1 MASMYDLKLLSLLY
15 SASPRLNVFVNV
27 TRFEVLVEL
36 RRSSKCV
43 AVLTMSRVK
52 VEVMG
57 AMVVLIRIFNFQC
70 LHFPL
75 LFVENLHEISL
86 RAWVRKKKTD

>member
-1 MASMYDLKLLSLLY
+1 
-15 SASPRLNVFVNV
+15 
-27 TRFEVLVEL
+27 
-36 RRSSKCV
+36 
-43 AVLTMSRVK
+43 MSRVK

-75 LFVENLHEISL
+75 LFVENLHEICL
-86 RAWVRKKKTD
+86 RAWGEKRK

>member
-1 MASMYDLKLLSLLY
+1 MASMYDLKLVSLLY

-27 TRFEVLVEL
+27 ARFEVLVEL

-57 AMVVLIRIFNFQC
+57 AMVVPIRIFNFNVYIF
-70 LHFPL
+70 LSFL
-75 LFVENLHEISL
+75 LKICFAGLGE
-86 RAWVRKKKTD
+86 KKKTD